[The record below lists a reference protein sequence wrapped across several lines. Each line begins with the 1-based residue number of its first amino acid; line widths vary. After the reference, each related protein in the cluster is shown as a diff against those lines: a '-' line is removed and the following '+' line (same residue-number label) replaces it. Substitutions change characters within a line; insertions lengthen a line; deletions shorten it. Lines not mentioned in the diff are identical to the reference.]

1 MLSLHSCPTAELGG
15 RDAGGMNVYVQ
26 SVCQELALQ
35 GMKVDIFARLHDK
48 TDPLI
53 IKLGPNTRLIHIE
66 AGPPETPKH
75 ELYPYLPTFV
85 ENFRNYCQETGEEY
99 DLLHS
104 HYWLSAIVGEQVA
117 KRWGIPHVTTFHTLA
132 KVKEMAQ
139 AKSQEPILRSDAER
153 YISDTSDALVVSHN
167 HEHEA
172 LVQLYGA
179 SSDKIYIVPCGVDTN
194 LFHPMSQKHSQQVL
208 GLTGRP
214 VVLFV
219 GRADPVKGAD
229 LLLHAI
235 ASIGEDQEADILMVG
250 GDPKKDPEA
259 QRLQKLSESLGLSDK
274 VRFEGIIPQEKLPLY
289 YNAAEMLVMPSY
301 SESFGLVA
309 LEAMAC
315 GTPVIAARVG
325 GLSSLIKDGGS
336 GYLVSW
342 HCPEPYATRIEV
354 LLSHPQFTKTLGKA
368 AYEFATTQ
376 TWEASATKLIKV
388 YANLIK
394 SHQADSVEV

>member
-1 MLSLHSCPTAELGG
+1 MSRHIAMLSLHSCPTAKLGE
-15 RDAGGMNVYVQ
+15 RDTGGMNVYVQ
-26 SVCQELALQ
+26 SICQELAQQ
-35 GMKVDIFARLHDK
+35 GVKVDIFARLHDE

-53 IKLGPNTRLIHIE
+53 IDISPNARLIHIE
-66 AGPPETPKH
+66 AGPPETPKQD
-75 ELYPYLPTFV
+75 LYPYLSTFI
-85 ENFRNYCQETGEEY
+85 ENLQIYCQQAGNEY

-104 HYWLSAIVGEQVA
+104 HYWLSALVGEQVT
-117 KRWGIPHVTTFHTLA
+117 RNWGIPHVTTFHTLA
-132 KVKEMAQ
+132 KVKAMAQ
-139 AKSQEPILRSDAER
+139 AESQEPLLRSDAER
-153 YISDTSDALVVSHN
+153 YISDTSDALIVSHN

-179 SSDKIYIVPCGVDTN
+179 TSDKIYVVPCGVNTD
-194 LFHPMSQKHSQQVL
+194 LFHPMSQKQSQQAL

-229 LLLHAI
+229 LLLRAV
-235 ASIGEDQEADILMVG
+235 ATMEEDQEADILMVG
-250 GDPKKDPEA
+250 GNPEKDPEA
-259 QRLQKLSESLGLSDK
+259 RRLQQLSESLGLSGK

-325 GLSSLIKDGGS
+325 GLPSLVKDGDS
-336 GYLVSW
+336 GYLVPW
-342 HCPEPYATRIEV
+342 HCPEPYATRI
-354 LLSHPQFTKTLGKA
+354 
-368 AYEFATTQ
+368 
-376 TWEASATKLIKV
+376 
-388 YANLIK
+388 
-394 SHQADSVEV
+394 